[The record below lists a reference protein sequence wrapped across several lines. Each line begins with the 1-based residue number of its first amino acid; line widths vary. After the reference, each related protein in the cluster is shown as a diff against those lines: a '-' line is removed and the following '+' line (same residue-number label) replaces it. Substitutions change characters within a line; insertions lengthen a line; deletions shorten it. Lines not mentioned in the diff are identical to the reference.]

1 MVNSLPQ
8 KEQPKSVTF
17 LSREKRYASSV
28 HLISDIVPHIVNSY
42 KFGPQGELH
51 VSKFRIY
58 LHSGDTYMVS
68 LFYGLRLNDF
78 CLVQNFEFI
87 STKGTLKL

>member
-8 KEQPKSVTF
+8 KEQTKSVTF
-17 LSREKRYASSV
+17 LSCEKSSV

-58 LHSGDTYMVS
+58 LYNWDTYMVS
-68 LFYGLRLNDF
+68 PFYGLRQNDF
-78 CLVQNFEFI
+78 SLVQNFEFI
-87 STKGTLKL
+87 STKIVKFG